1 MYLSKPKR
9 KPKVKEKR
17 VSKLAPSQLT
27 GTKKKQNYT
36 GITKLKKE
44 LDGIFSVFVRLRDS
58 DEHGNCTCISCG
70 RVYPIN
76 VIQNGHYYT
85 RNLNALRFHEKNC
98 NTQCFSCNCK
108 RKGNYTGY
116 TVGLIN
122 KYEVGVID
130 ELSELSRKTVK
141 FSVQD
146 YKDMIMEYSIKAMKI
161 AKQKSLTTYFKETHK
176 AWKQIIENARASE
189 NAVQQ

>member
-17 VSKLAPSQLT
+17 VSKLDPSQLI

-58 DEHGNCTCISCG
+58 NEHGNCTCISCG

-85 RNLNALRFHEKNC
+85 RNLNALRFHEVNG

-116 TVGLIN
+116 TVGLID
-122 KYEVGVID
+122 KYGAGVID
-130 ELSELSRKTVK
+130 ELSELSRKSVK

-146 YKDMIMEYSIKAMKI
+146 YKDMIMEYSIKAMETAI
-161 AKQKSLTTYFKETHK
+161 NKSLTTYFNERHK
-176 AWKQIIENARASE
+176 AWKTITKNYQAYKGSI
-189 NAVQQ
+189 QQ